1 MTREIASSC
10 VITKHQNSLFSAR
23 ESKEKPHF
31 TSFTIDNGN
40 DTVLSILFR
49 YVEERGF

>member
-10 VITKHQNSLFSAR
+10 VIIKHQNSLFSTR
-23 ESKEKPHF
+23 ESKEKSHF

>member
-1 MTREIASSC
+1 MI
-10 VITKHQNSLFSAR
+10 IKHQNSLFSVR